1 MNAIVGIGS
10 QWGGTADTQIHVHW
24 NETHYL
30 PINDCLGGYLLLC
43 CHSVALGSDSARVV
57 ARALSRFP
65 KPTL

>member
-30 PINDCLGGYLLLC
+30 PINDCLGWYYAVRVLLWEAI
-43 CHSVALGSDSARVV
+43 V
-57 ARALSRFP
+57 P
-65 KPTL
+65 EW